1 MNNPITVTGLVATDP
16 RYPSASDTHYQSNTN
31 LFLTFRFA
39 STSTDISVPTNWYTV
54 IAEGALA
61 ENMSRSIAKGN
72 RIIVTGDLRI
82 RDWDNGQTS
91 GMSVEIIASAV
102 GHDLN
107 YGVSDFS
114 YGTRTSNTTTEEH
127 TCTCEYH
134 NA

>member
-1 MNNPITVTGLVATDP
+1 MNNTITVTGLVATDP
-16 RYPSASDTHYQSNTN
+16 RYATN
-31 LFLTFRFA
+31 STEATISFRFA
-39 STSTDISVPTNWYTV
+39 TVPTDIDTPNNWYTV
-54 IAEGALA
+54 IATGALA
-61 ENMSRSIAKGN
+61 RNLSQSVHKGD

-91 GMSVEIIASAV
+91 GTSVEIVTKAL

-107 YGVSDFS
+107 YGVSKFTR
-114 YGTRTSNTTTEEH
+114 GTYTPDSTTEEH